1 MKKLIQLYVSW
12 FKMGLFTFGGGYAM
26 LPMIQKEVIEKCREL
41 LKDVKDVEV
50 KPVPDVYPMGWERT
64 LVYEVTK
71 KRYDKLPSEV
81 GCIVSNATTAISF
94 ADALVNGM
102 PIVKKVLTV
111 AGDGVKTNKNVEVR
125 VGTSAHEIVEAL
137 GGYTSDNVLLIAGG
151 PMMGKT
157 ITTDAFVIGTY
168 SNALTIFKNKD
179 IEPIKCLRCGK
190 CSDHCPAGLQ
200 PVRINA
206 ANKAHDLDTVMA
218 LDVNSCIE
226 CGMCTYI
233 CPSKINVTEGIRQ
246 AKRFLALKKKK

>member
-1 MKKLIQLYVSW
+1 
-12 FKMGLFTFGGGYAM
+12 
-26 LPMIQKEVIEKCREL
+26 
-41 LKDVKDVEV
+41 
-50 KPVPDVYPMGWERT
+50 
-64 LVYEVTK
+64 
-71 KRYDKLPSEV
+71 
-81 GCIVSNATTAISF
+81 
-94 ADALVNGM
+94 
-102 PIVKKVLTV
+102 
-111 AGDGVKTNKNVEVR
+111 
-125 VGTSAHEIVEAL
+125 
-137 GGYTSDNVLLIAGG
+137 
-151 PMMGKT
+151 MGKT